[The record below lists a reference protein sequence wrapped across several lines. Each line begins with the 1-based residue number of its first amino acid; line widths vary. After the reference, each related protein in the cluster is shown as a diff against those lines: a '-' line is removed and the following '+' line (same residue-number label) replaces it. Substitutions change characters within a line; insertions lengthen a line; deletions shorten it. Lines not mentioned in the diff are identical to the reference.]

1 MSSISIEGRA
11 IILVPLSGV
20 REAGEADELVDKACM
35 RGMGERTTIAGFR
48 EEIPISVA
56 RGGAL
61 YMGPDILRGKREPKS
76 VKPHPH
82 ASRGE
87 RRQR

>member
-35 RGMGERTTIAGFR
+35 RGMGDDHCWL
-48 EEIPISVA
+48 S
-56 RGGAL
+56 
-61 YMGPDILRGKREPKS
+61 
-76 VKPHPH
+76 
-82 ASRGE
+82 
-87 RRQR
+87 